1 MLAKLIL
8 LAVIAN
14 SDVIAEQQ
22 AVVEEPIVVQD
33 QVREVSEKTND
44 VLTEMRVLEL
54 LLLDQNNHKK
64 YCADITWEAPSIEVY
79 REKLTSLLPDV
90 CKERVPEESIP
101 EESK

>member
-1 MLAKLIL
+1 MFAKLIL
-8 LAVIAN
+8 LVVIAN

-22 AVVEEPIVVQD
+22 VVAEEPIVVQD

-64 YCADITWEAPSIEVY
+64 YCADIAWEVPDIEAY
-79 REKLTSLLPDV
+79 REKLVSLLPDA
-90 CKERVPEESIP
+90 CKERIP
-101 EESK
+101 DPDINVESK